1 MSYASKT
8 KVSIERS
15 QEEIKKTLRRYGAG
29 QYVCA
34 DDWEGGQAMIGFRYR
49 GLAVR
54 MTLRL
59 PSLKE
64 FARTPTGLDRSEGAR
79 DKEHRQGCRQRWR
92 ALVLS
97 VKAKLEAVES
107 GISTFEQEF
116 LPYLVVQGGQTVAE
130 RVLPEIARAIQ
141 AGSVPKLIP
150 MFEDREELRY
160 RNSEGGP

>member
-1 MSYASKT
+1 MSRYANNT
-8 KVSIERS
+8 KVPVERS
-15 QEEIKKTLRRYGAG
+15 QQEIKNTLQRYGAS

-34 DDWEGGQAMIGFRYR
+34 DDWDGGQAMIGFRYN

-59 PSLKE
+59 PPEAE
-64 FARTPTGLDRSEGAR
+64 FARTPTGIVRSVGQRQHEHAR
-79 DKEHRQGCRQRWR
+79 GCRQRWR

-116 LPYLVVQGGQTVAE
+116 LTFVVVDGGQTVGE
-130 RVLPEIARAIQ
+130 RVLPELARAIE
-141 AGSVPKLIP
+141 AGVAPLLLP
-150 MFEDREELRY
+150 MFGDA
-160 RNSEGGP
+160 